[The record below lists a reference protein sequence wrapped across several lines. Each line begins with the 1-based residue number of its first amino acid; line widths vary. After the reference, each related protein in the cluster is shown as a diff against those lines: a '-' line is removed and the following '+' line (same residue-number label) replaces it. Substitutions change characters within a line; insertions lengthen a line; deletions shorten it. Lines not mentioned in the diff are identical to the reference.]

1 MIDHRTDSL
10 YQLQVTASQ
19 ADLLTHE
26 EEIELAGYISAGRKA
41 KERLEA
47 SRANARQRRA
57 WERQIVRAKAARDQL
72 VLRNQGLVGK
82 VARRYFDT
90 GLSFEDL
97 MQEGQIGLIKAGER
111 YDPSRGTRFS
121 TYAVW
126 WIWQA
131 IGRAVAN
138 TGRTIR
144 LPVNLGHKVMQLR
157 RAENTLTQ
165 KYGREATSDELAEKL
180 KWTTDQ
186 VETVSKSTVPIVRLE
201 KLVGP
206 GDEPDTEVQDLL
218 SDESVQRPED
228 EAEQRMLATEVAH
241 ALLDELTPWEASVL
255 RMRYGFSDGRP
266 HPLSDL
272 ARRYGLS
279 REGMRQAA
287 NRALEK
293 VRRSGYGDSLRAY
306 LD

>member
-1 MIDHRTDSL
+1 MKKPSLDAL
-10 YQLQVTASQ
+10 YQPSDNPEKP
-19 ADLLTHE
+19 DLLNHK
-26 EEIELAGYISAGRKA
+26 EEIELAGLISAGRKA

-47 SRANARQRRA
+47 DCTNWRRRRK
-57 WERQIVRAKAARDQL
+57 WERQIARAKAARDQL
-72 VLRNQGLVGK
+72 VLCNQGLVGK

-90 GLSFEDL
+90 GLPFEDL

-126 WIWQA
+126 WIRQA
-131 IGRAVAN
+131 IGRGVAN

-157 RAENTLTQ
+157 RAENMLTQ
-165 KYGREATSDELAEKL
+165 QFGRAATSDELAEKL

-186 VETVSKSTVPIVRLE
+186 VETVTKSTVPIVRLD

-206 GDEPDTEVQDLL
+206 GNEADTEIQDLMP
-218 SDESVQRPED
+218 DESVQRPED
-228 EAEQRMLATEVAH
+228 QAEQRMLATEVAQ
-241 ALLDELTPWEASVL
+241 ALMDELTPLEASVV
-255 RMRYGFSDGRP
+255 RMRYGFSDGRQ

-287 NRALEK
+287 KRALAK
-293 VRRSGYGDSLRAY
+293 VRRSDYGDSLRAY

>member
-165 KYGREATSDELAEKL
+165 KYGREATSDEIAKKL
-180 KWTTDQ
+180 KWTTHR
-186 VETVSKSTVPIVRLE
+186 VETVRKSTVPIVRLE

-206 GDEPDTEVQDLL
+206 GDEPDTEAQDLL

>member
-206 GDEPDTEVQDLL
+206 GDEPDTEVQDLIP
-218 SDESVQRPED
+218 DESEQRPED

-255 RMRYGFSDGRP
+255 RMRYGFSDGCP

-293 VRRSGYGDSLRAY
+293 MRRSDYGDSLRAY

>member
-1 MIDHRTDSL
+1 MKNRSAEISCQFPEIL
-10 YQLQVTASQ
+10 ANV
-19 ADLLTHE
+19 DLLSHE
-26 EEIELAGYISAGRKA
+26 EEIELAGIIRAGRKA
-41 KERLEA
+41 QERLA
-47 SRANARQRRA
+47 TGAAQGSRRRE
-57 WERQIVRAKAARDQL
+57 WEQQIVLAKAARDEL

-90 GLSFEDL
+90 GLTFEDL

-111 YDPSRGTRFS
+111 YDPARGTRFS

-126 WIWQA
+126 WIRQA

-157 RAENTLTQ
+157 RAENALTQ
-165 KYGREATSDELAEKL
+165 QFGREATSNELAEKL
-180 KWTTDQ
+180 EWTTDE
-186 VETVSKSTVPIVRLE
+186 VDTVSKSTIPIVRLE

-206 GDEPDTEVQDLL
+206 GNEADTEIQDLMP
-218 SDESVQRPED
+218 DESVQHPED
-228 EAEQRMLATEVAH
+228 EAEQRMLASEVAQ

-287 NRALEK
+287 KRALAK
-293 VRRSGYGDSLRAY
+293 VRRSHYGDSLRSY

>member
-1 MIDHRTDSL
+1 MQNRSVEISDQIPDNSETH
-10 YQLQVTASQ
+10 
-19 ADLLTHE
+19 DLLSHE
-26 EEIELAGYISAGRKA
+26 EEIELARIISAGRNA

-47 SRANARQRRA
+47 GGANGRGLRKL
-57 WERQIVRAKAARDQL
+57 ERQIAQAKAARDQL

-90 GLSFEDL
+90 GLAFEDL

-111 YDPSRGTRFS
+111 YDPARGTRFS

-126 WIWQA
+126 WIRQA
-131 IGRAVAN
+131 VGRAVAN

-157 RAENTLTQ
+157 KAENTLTQ
-165 KYGREATSDELAEKL
+165 QFGREATSDELAEKL

-186 VETVSKSTVPIVRLE
+186 VETVSKSIVPIVPLE

-206 GDEPDTEVQDLL
+206 GNEVDTEIQDLIP
-218 SDESVQRPED
+218 DESVQRPED
-228 EAEQRMLATEVAH
+228 EADQRMLASEVAQ
-241 ALLDELTPWEASVL
+241 ALLEELTPWEASVL

-272 ARRYGLS
+272 SRRYGLS

-287 NRALEK
+287 KRALAK
-293 VRRSGYGDSLRAY
+293 VRRSDYGESLRAY

>member
-1 MIDHRTDSL
+1 MKSGSAEISCNFPENSAN
-10 YQLQVTASQ
+10 VA
-19 ADLLTHE
+19 LLSHE
-26 EEIELAGYISAGRKA
+26 EEIELAGIISAGRKA
-41 KERLEA
+41 QERLSTGIA
-47 SRANARQRRA
+47 QGSRRRK
-57 WERQIVRAKAARDQL
+57 WEQQIALAKAARDEL
-72 VLRNQGLVGK
+72 VLRNQGLVGN

-90 GLSFEDL
+90 GLTFEDL

-111 YDPSRGTRFS
+111 YNPARGTRFS

-126 WIWQA
+126 WIRQA

-157 RAENTLTQ
+157 RAESALTQ
-165 KYGREATSDELAEKL
+165 KFGREATRDELAETL
-180 KWTTDQ
+180 AWTTDQ
-186 VETVSKSTVPIVRLE
+186 VDAVSKSTTPIVPLE

-206 GDEPDTEVQDLL
+206 GNEADTEIQDLMP
-218 SDESVQRPED
+218 DESVQHPED
-228 EAEQRMLATEVAH
+228 EAEQRMLATEVAQ
-241 ALLDELTPWEASVL
+241 ALFDELTPWEASVL

-287 NRALEK
+287 KRALAK
-293 VRRSGYGDSLRAY
+293 VRRSNYGESLRFY

>member
-1 MIDHRTDSL
+1 MIDRRTDSP
-10 YQLQVTASQ
+10 YQLQVTACQ

-26 EEIELAGYISAGRKA
+26 EEIELAGHISVGRKA

-47 SRANARQRRA
+47 GRANARRRRT
-57 WERQIVRAKAARDQL
+57 WERRIARAKAARDQL

-90 GLSFEDL
+90 GLPFEDL

-126 WIWQA
+126 WIRQA

-144 LPVNLGHKVMQLR
+144 LPVNLGHRVMQLR
-157 RAENTLTQ
+157 RAENALTQ
-165 KYGREATSDELAEKL
+165 KYGREATSDEIAKKL
-180 KWTTDQ
+180 KWTTHR
-186 VETVSKSTVPIVRLE
+186 VETVRKSTVPIVRLE

-206 GDEPDTEVQDLL
+206 SDEPDTEVQDLMP
-218 SDESVQRPED
+218 DESVQRPED

-255 RMRYGFSDGRP
+255 RMRYGFSDGCP

>member
-1 MIDHRTDSL
+1 MDNRSGEIA
-10 YQLQVTASQ
+10 YQLSDNSDHVAFLS
-19 ADLLTHE
+19 HE
-26 EEIELAGYISAGRKA
+26 EEIKLSGLISAGRKA
-41 KERLEA
+41 KERLE
-47 SRANARQRRA
+47 SGCTDRYRRRNL
-57 WERQIVRAKAARDQL
+57 ERQIALARGARDQL

-90 GLSFEDL
+90 GLLWEDL

-111 YDPSRGTRFS
+111 YDSTLGTRFS

-126 WIWQA
+126 WIRQA

-144 LPVNLGHKVMQLR
+144 LPVNLGHKLMQLR
-157 RAENTLTQ
+157 RAGHDLTQ
-165 KYGREATSDELAEKL
+165 QYGREATIDELAEKL
-180 KWTTDQ
+180 EWTTDQ
-186 VETVSKSTVPIVRLE
+186 VETVSKSMVSVVRLE
-201 KLVGP
+201 SLVGP
-206 GDEPDTEVQDLL
+206 SNKADTEIQDLIP
-218 SDESVQRPED
+218 DEAVQGPED
-228 EAEQRMLATEVAH
+228 EAEQRMLAEEVAQ

-255 RMRYGFSDGRP
+255 RMRYGFHDGSP

-287 NRALEK
+287 KRALAK
-293 VRRSGYGDSLRAY
+293 VRHSDYGDSLRAY

>member
-1 MIDHRTDSL
+1 MIDRRTDSP
-10 YQLQVTASQ
+10 YQLQVSANQ
-19 ADLLTHE
+19 ADLLTHK
-26 EEIELAGYISAGRKA
+26 EEIELAGHISAGRKA

-47 SRANARQRRA
+47 GRANARRRRT
-57 WERQIVRAKAARDQL
+57 WEWQIVRAKAARDQL

-144 LPVNLGHKVMQLR
+144 LPVNLWHRVMQLR

-186 VETVSKSTVPIVRLE
+186 VETVSKSIVPIVRLE
-201 KLVGP
+201 KMVGP
-206 GDEPDTEVQDLL
+206 GDELDTEVQDLMP
-218 SDESVQRPED
+218 DESVQLPED

>member
-144 LPVNLGHKVMQLR
+144 LPVNLGHRVMQLR

-186 VETVSKSTVPIVRLE
+186 VETVSKSIVPIVRLE
-201 KLVGP
+201 KMVGP
-206 GDEPDTEVQDLL
+206 GDELDTEVQDLMP
-218 SDESVQRPED
+218 DESVQLPED